1 MPEKRDYYEILGVS
15 RDANPEEIK
24 KAFRRLARQYHP
36 DANPGDPTAE
46 EKFKQINEAYAVL
59 SDPEKRARYD
69 AFGDAGGAADLGSP
83 FAGIQ
88 DLFDMFFGTGRPRG
102 TRARE
107 PKRGADLRLDLD
119 ITLEEAFAGVE
130 RELEVPRVERCP
142 ICDGT
147 GARPGTPPAVCSR
160 CRGTGQVETVSE
172 NLFGRF
178 VSIRTCP
185 ACGGEGTVVTD
196 PCPDCG
202 GLGRV
207 RRVRRIKVKVPAG
220 ADSGLRLRLPEE
232 GEPGTRGGPP
242 GDLYVDVHVRPHR
255 VFRREG
261 DDLHCEAAIS
271 FIQAA
276 LGTVLEVPTL
286 EGTSQ
291 VKVPEGTQPGA
302 VIRLRGMG
310 MPRLRGGG
318 RGDMHVHLDVRT
330 PTSLTPREK
339 ELLRELAAIRGEG
352 VKGKD
357 KGIWERVKEAWNT

>member
-1 MPEKRDYYEILGVS
+1 MPERRNYYEILGVG
-15 RDANPEEIK
+15 RDASPDEIK
-24 KAFRRLARQYHP
+24 KAYRRLARQYHP

-69 AFGDAGGAADLGSP
+69 AYGEVGGAADLGSP

-102 TRARE
+102 PRPRE

-119 ITLEEAFAGVE
+119 ITLEEAFSGVE
-130 RELEVPRVERCP
+130 KELEVPRVERCP

-147 GARPGTPPAVCSR
+147 GARPGSPPATCSR
-160 CRGTGQVETVSE
+160 CRGTGQVETVSDS
-172 NLFGRF
+172 LLGRF

-185 ACGGEGTVVTD
+185 TCGGEGTVVTD

-207 RRVRRIKVKVPAG
+207 RRVRHIRVKVPAG
-220 ADSGLRLRLPEE
+220 ADSGLRLRLAEE

-242 GDLYVDVHVRPHR
+242 GDLYVDIHVRPHR
-255 VFRREG
+255 FFRRDG
-261 DDLHCEAAIS
+261 DDLHCEVTVS

-276 LGTVLEVPTL
+276 LGTLLEIPTL
-286 EGTSQ
+286 DGSAR

-302 VIRLRGMG
+302 VVRLRGAG

-318 RGDMHVHLDVRT
+318 RGDLHVHLDVRT
-330 PTSLTPREK
+330 PTGLSPREK

-352 VKGKD
+352 VKEKD
-357 KGIWERVKEAWNT
+357 KGLWGRVKEAWNS

>member
-1 MPEKRDYYEILGVS
+1 MPDKRDYYEILGVS
-15 RDANPEEIK
+15 RDASLDEIK

-46 EKFKQINEAYAVL
+46 EKFKEINEAYAVL

-69 AFGDAGGAADLGSP
+69 AYGEVGSLDPGSP

-119 ITLEEAFAGVE
+119 ITLEEAFSGVE
-130 RELEVPRVERCP
+130 KELEVPRVERCP

-147 GARPGTPPAVCSR
+147 GVRPGSPPVVCSR
-160 CRGTGQVETVSE
+160 CGGRGQVETVSDS
-172 NLFGRF
+172 LFGRF

-207 RRVRRIKVKVPAG
+207 KRVRRITVKVPPG
-220 ADSGLRLRLPEE
+220 ADSGLRLRLPGE

-242 GDLYVDVHVRPHR
+242 GDLYVDIHVRPHR
-255 VFRREG
+255 FFRRDG
-261 DDLHCEAAIS
+261 DDLHCEVAIS

-276 LGTVLEVPTL
+276 LGTVLDIPTL
-286 EGTSQ
+286 DGSVQ
-291 VKVPEGTQPGA
+291 ARIPEGTQPGA
-302 VIRLRGMG
+302 VIRLRGLG
-310 MPRLRGGG
+310 MPRLRGAG
-318 RGDMHVHLDVRT
+318 RGDLHVHLDVRT
-330 PTSLTPREK
+330 PTGLSPREK
-339 ELLRELAAIRGEG
+339 ELLRELAAIRGES

-357 KGIWERVKEAWNT
+357 RGLWGRMKEAWNS

>member
-1 MPEKRDYYEILGVS
+1 MPERRDYYEILGVG
-15 RDANPEEIK
+15 RDASLDEIK
-24 KAFRRLARQYHP
+24 KAYRRLARQYHP
-36 DANPGDPTAE
+36 DASPGDPTAE

-69 AFGDAGGAADLGSP
+69 AYGEVGGAADLGSP

-102 TRARE
+102 PRPRE

-119 ITLEEAFAGVE
+119 ITLEEAFSGVE
-130 RELEVPRVERCP
+130 KELEVPRVERCP

-147 GARPGTPPAVCSR
+147 GARPGSPPVTCSR
-160 CRGTGQVETVSE
+160 CRGTGQVETVSDS
-172 NLFGRF
+172 LLGRF

-185 ACGGEGTVVTD
+185 TCGGEGTVVTD

-207 RRVRRIKVKVPAG
+207 RRVRHIRVKVPAG
-220 ADSGLRLRLPEE
+220 ADSGLRLRLAEE

-255 VFRREG
+255 FFRRDG
-261 DDLHCEAAIS
+261 DDLHCEVTVS

-276 LGTVLEVPTL
+276 LGTLLEIPTL
-286 EGTSQ
+286 DGSAR

-302 VIRLRGMG
+302 VVRLRGAG

-318 RGDMHVHLDVRT
+318 RGDLHVHLDVRT
-330 PTSLTPREK
+330 PTGLSPREK

-352 VKGKD
+352 VKEKD
-357 KGIWERVKEAWNT
+357 KGLWGRVKEAWNS